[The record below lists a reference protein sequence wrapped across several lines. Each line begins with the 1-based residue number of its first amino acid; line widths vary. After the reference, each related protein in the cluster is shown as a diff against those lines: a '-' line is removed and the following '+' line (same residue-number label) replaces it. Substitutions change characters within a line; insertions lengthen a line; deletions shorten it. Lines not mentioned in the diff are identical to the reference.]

1 MRNNPLILSVPALAS
16 FLIAGCAVTPTIQQ
30 VRPIDTDL
38 SQYSALQVVVDGP
51 EPVRKQ
57 RGYEITATELLKEFI
72 ASVAASGKFSTVG
85 TEARTG
91 KGLEARLTITEFNYV
106 SGAGR
111 GLFGVGGG
119 QAILNVT
126 MTLKDNE
133 TATVVGIVAAGHTA
147 NLGQGVASPVTSGQI
162 SAIAKELSSRLS
174 GR

>member
-1 MRNNPLILSVPALAS
+1 MRNNPLILSVAALAS

-57 RGYEITATELLKEFI
+57 RGYDITATELLKEFI
-72 ASVAASGKFSTVG
+72 ASVVASGKFATVG

-91 KGLEARLTITEFNYV
+91 KGLAARLTITEFNYV

-126 MTLKDNE
+126 MTLTDNE

-147 NLGQGVASPVTSGQI
+147 SLGQGVASPVTSGQI

-174 GR
+174 DR